1 MNPRLCTEDRL
12 VLCIE
17 IDISGIIKN
26 FGFYFALLSVC
37 TNFAALKP
45 NQMKLRF
52 FMAVVL
58 MFFGMQMRAQSVA
71 KNYKA
76 ATNANP
82 ISSIVFCADPTA
94 LEFEGRV
101 YVYGTNDHQQFIQ
114 NGKKGSNDY
123 GAIKSLVVFSSD
135 DMVNWT
141 FHGTI
146 DVGKICSGWGGRFAA
161 SWAPSVTW
169 RVYRGVKNEFFLYF
183 ANSGGSIGMLKANT
197 PIGPWSSPLSKPL
210 IDSST
215 PGVSPCNWIF
225 DPGVVIDDNGTGWIA
240 FGGGDPNEKGTK
252 LMPGNSRVA
261 KLKTSMSA
269 LDGSA
274 VNLPA
279 PYLFEASELNMMD
292 GKFVYTYN
300 TSWSDRNDWSKYA
313 KRGSN
318 AAPSTC
324 SMCYMVTDNPLDP
337 DAWEYKGEYVPNP
350 GNFGFGWGNNHT
362 HLQKFGDDYYL
373 FYHSSMLEQSMNTG
387 ASGFRSIGV
396 EKAVVDESK
405 QSIKKITM
413 TKKGPDAI
421 RNMDPFIQQQ
431 AETMCTSGGINYED
445 FTNITRV
452 PSISNLG
459 NDASKNLQ
467 INMKAGSWT
476 MVRNL
481 DFGSE
486 GAKSFTFQASGNG
499 KLEIRFQ
506 TSGSKAVASF
516 EFSSSSITDHTFEV
530 DPSVFQG
537 VKNVFFVFTEATN
550 VKFDSWQFSKTAP
563 DGIQAVSVTS
573 ADSSAP
579 IYDLSGVRRSSQPSK
594 GIYIKNR
601 KKILAK

>member
-1 MNPRLCTEDRL
+1 MNPRLCVEDRL

-17 IDISGIIKN
+17 IDITGIIKY

-210 IDSST
+210 IGSST
-215 PGVSPCNWIF
+215 PGVSLWK
-225 DPGVVIDDNGTGWIA
+225 VMA
-240 FGGGDPNEKGTK
+240 
-252 LMPGNSRVA
+252 
-261 KLKTSMSA
+261 
-269 LDGSA
+269 
-274 VNLPA
+274 
-279 PYLFEASELNMMD
+279 
-292 GKFVYTYN
+292 
-300 TSWSDRNDWSKYA
+300 
-313 KRGSN
+313 
-318 AAPSTC
+318 AAP
-324 SMCYMVTDNPLDP
+324 
-337 DAWEYKGEYVPNP
+337 
-350 GNFGFGWGNNHT
+350 
-362 HLQKFGDDYYL
+362 
-373 FYHSSMLEQSMNTG
+373 
-387 ASGFRSIGV
+387 ASG
-396 EKAVVDESK
+396 
-405 QSIKKITM
+405 
-413 TKKGPDAI
+413 
-421 RNMDPFIQQQ
+421 
-431 AETMCTSGGINYED
+431 
-445 FTNITRV
+445 
-452 PSISNLG
+452 
-459 NDASKNLQ
+459 
-467 INMKAGSWT
+467 
-476 MVRNL
+476 
-481 DFGSE
+481 
-486 GAKSFTFQASGNG
+486 
-499 KLEIRFQ
+499 
-506 TSGSKAVASF
+506 
-516 EFSSSSITDHTFEV
+516 
-530 DPSVFQG
+530 
-537 VKNVFFVFTEATN
+537 
-550 VKFDSWQFSKTAP
+550 
-563 DGIQAVSVTS
+563 
-573 ADSSAP
+573 
-579 IYDLSGVRRSSQPSK
+579 
-594 GIYIKNR
+594 
-601 KKILAK
+601 